1 MSTRLPLAEYAEQ
14 FLNTE
19 PVWANPMLGPEAG
32 DVVNVRAE
40 AGKLDTVMSDTR
52 VEVLGGDDWVEVGK
66 LDDAALEYVGDRIE
80 GEPIRTNVSA
90 ELTWWAEPDEGG
102 SSYIPL
108 GASQSSRVRDEY
120 NHPLT
125 VGEMRARK
133 AAREQARRAKGQ
145 LSRKGWAGYRARTLI
160 LDEATRID
168 ERTLKAFARNP
179 YFRDFA
185 KAARNA
191 RLAGSMRDYRRRQ
204 LAASVPRRN
213 YVADYHERRNNRV
226 NVDGFNVHRW
236 LAEALDLP
244 WTELPLDIPERTAT
258 PW

>member
-1 MSTRLPLAEYAEQ
+1 MS
-14 FLNTE
+14 
-19 PVWANPMLGPEAG
+19 
-32 DVVNVRAE
+32 AE

-52 VEVLGGDDWVEVGK
+52 LQVLRDGHYVDIPGVKGVSWEEPDDEGEVYIPIRRTPWWSGD
-66 LDDAALEYVGDRIE
+66 LIE
-80 GEPIRTNVSA
+80 GAP
-90 ELTWWAEPDEGG
+90 
-102 SSYIPL
+102 
-108 GASQSSRVRDEY
+108 VRDEY

-125 VGEMRARK
+125 VGEMRERK
-133 AAREQARRAKGQ
+133 RASEAARRLKGRQ
-145 LSRKGWAGYRARTLI
+145 PDQGYRWLGTRTHAMY
-160 LDEATRID
+160 LDEV
-168 ERTLKAFARNP
+168 ARFDPPPFIANNP
-179 YFRDFA
+179 GWHAFA
-185 KAARNA
+185 KAARA
-191 RLAGSMRDYRRRQ
+191 VKMQRQMADYRRRQ